1 MQRKF
6 LTNLALLLFLN
17 ILIKPFWIL
26 GIDRSV
32 QNVVGAE
39 DYGLYFALFNFSFL
53 LNILLD
59 IGITNFNNKN
69 IAQNNYLL
77 SKHFSS
83 IVVLKMALVCFY
95 ASITLLS
102 EQFKLLLL
110 LAFNQFLLSFIL
122 YLRSNLAGLHLFKTD
137 SVISVLDRILMIV
150 ICGILLWGNVTE
162 QTFQI
167 EWLVYAQTAAYV
179 LTAIATFILVL
190 TKTKFMRL
198 KWNFPFFIMILKQSF
213 PFAVLILMM
222 TFYNRIDTV
231 MMERMLPDG
240 AIQAGIYAQG
250 YRLLDATNMIAY
262 LFAVLLLPIFARMV
276 KFKESVEQLVKL
288 SFSLLITP
296 AIIIAIGSFI
306 YRTEMMNLLYDEHI
320 ELSAPVFGLL
330 MSCFIAIAIT
340 YIFGTLLTANSNLKE
355 LNIMAGCGIL
365 INIALNI
372 YLIPLYHAKGAAIAS
387 LVTQFTTA
395 LIQVLIVQYI
405 FKFRVNYR
413 LLITL
418 VVFTIGVGAICY
430 FSKLLPYQWTIN
442 GQSVD
447 ENHSDRL
454 DAGIVRSSDRIA
466 LVVKPSDSY
475 SEGKPKASKI
485 IAVKNNPPKIVSVPP
500 SGLKDGLFIYQIASE
515 DSDKDPLRYY
525 LLRGPTGME
534 IDPQS
539 GRLAWKVVSLPGG
552 KAEIAV
558 GVNDGKGGKSEQRF
572 TIQTTQ

>member
-39 DYGLYFALFNFSFL
+39 DYGFYFALLNFSFL

-59 IGITNFNNKN
+59 LGITNFNNKN

-83 IVVLKMALVCFY
+83 IVVLKLALACIY
-95 ASITLLS
+95 SLITLLAGYLMGYS
-102 EQFKLLLL
+102 YEQFKLLFL

-162 QTFQI
+162 QIFQI

-179 LTAIATFILVL
+179 LTVFAAFLLVL
-190 TKTKFMRL
+190 TKAKFMRL
-198 KWNFPFFIMILKQSF
+198 KWNFPFFVMILKQSF

-240 AIQAGIYAQG
+240 AKQSGIYAQG

-262 LFAVLLLPIFARMV
+262 LFAVLLLPIFARMI
-276 KFKESVEQLVKL
+276 KLKQSVEQLVNL

-306 YRTEMMNLLYDEHI
+306 YRTELMNLLYNEHI
-320 ELSAPVFGLL
+320 EQSAPVFGLL
-330 MSCFIAIAIT
+330 MSCFIAIATT
-340 YIFGTLLTANSNLKE
+340 YIFGTLLTANGSLKE
-355 LNIMAGCGIL
+355 LNMMAASGIVINIVLNLIL
-365 INIALNI
+365 I
-372 YLIPLYHAKGAAIAS
+372 PKYHAKGAAIAS
-387 LVTQFTTA
+387 LVTQFITA

-413 LLITL
+413 LLITIT
-418 VVFTIGVGAICY
+418 VFVIGVGMICY
-430 FSKLLPYQWTIN
+430 FSKLLPWQWTTNFCIM
-442 GQSVD
+442 GGSCMIFAFFIRLLSVKSIY
-447 ENHSDRL
+447 N
-454 DAGIVRSSDRIA
+454 IVKYGA
-466 LVVKPSDSY
+466 
-475 SEGKPKASKI
+475 
-485 IAVKNNPPKIVSVPP
+485 
-500 SGLKDGLFIYQIASE
+500 
-515 DSDKDPLRYY
+515 
-525 LLRGPTGME
+525 
-534 IDPQS
+534 
-539 GRLAWKVVSLPGG
+539 
-552 KAEIAV
+552 
-558 GVNDGKGGKSEQRF
+558 
-572 TIQTTQ
+572 